1 MQSEKY
7 GSEECWKDIFSF
19 LVETMEA
26 AVRSWHE
33 TSNVDAKVY
42 YLLDNEKTDTEK
54 YAPVVNI
61 DKVSAVY
68 YFLVHSINS
77 CTYCFFSTYCF
88 D

>member
-1 MQSEKY
+1 
-7 GSEECWKDIFSF
+7 
-19 LVETMEA
+19 MEA

-61 DKVSAVY
+61 DKVLAVY
-68 YFLVHSINS
+68 YLLVHSINS
-77 CTYCFFSTYCF
+77 CTYSFLFYLLLWLN
-88 D
+88 